1 MTMSVTTDEANPDGS
16 VLWYWY
22 DNYHD
27 NGKESTRKTSRDAI
41 KRFERWLATE
51 GEYKHECHWSDI
63 DLENVSS
70 GKMINPRE
78 VTEDEAEAFLHDL
91 QAQFSPDTQQTTAA
105 FLSQAYAWC
114 RRETEPVKDDPFGYV
129 LNTLNKNILDSPSGR
144 DAYIIPIEDARIY
157 IRSWG
162 HPKWTTI
169 NLLLAKL
176 SRRAGGI
183 SNLDIEDV
191 NLDHPGCDW
200 TPHPDVRHWDDHIL
214 FRADKKAREEGRK
227 SGNKTATTA
236 KYPLDRELRDAL
248 IWYLAIR
255 PDPESPDEPLFLDT
269 FYTRLSAAGISDMIR
284 RKSKTLTEM
293 DDDECQ
299 LTCWYGPHDDDN
311 INPHY
316 WRHWATTW
324 YQDQLESESLT
335 DYMRGDT
342 GGGSRAIYDQ
352 YTATKKRKI
361 LKAMPTFLESYAE
374 KKE

>member
-1 MTMSVTTDEANPDGS
+1 MSVNTDEVNPDGS

-22 DNYHD
+22 DNYHKG
-27 NGKESTRKTSRDAI
+27 GKENTEDKARSVI
-41 KRFERWLATE
+41 KRFKRWLASE

-63 DLENVSS
+63 DLNAVPSD
-70 GKMINPRE
+70 KMVRPRDI
-78 VTEDEAEAFLHDL
+78 TEDEAEAFLRDI
-91 QAQFSPDTQQTTAA
+91 QQQYAPKTQNDTAST
-105 FLSQAYAWC
+105 LSQAFAWC
-114 RRETEPVKDDPFGYV
+114 RRETEPIDADPFDYV
-129 LNTLNKNILDSPSGR
+129 LNTQNKDILDQPKGRSP
-144 DAYIIPIEDARIY
+144 YIIPIDDAQTY

-162 HPKWTTI
+162 HPRWTTI

-176 SRRAGGI
+176 TRRAGGI

-214 FRADKKAREEGRK
+214 FRPDKQAKEDGRNT
-227 SGNKTATTA
+227 GNKTGTTA

-248 IWYLAIR
+248 IWYLSIR

-269 FYTRLSAAGISDMIR
+269 SYTRLSGGAISTAMTQH
-284 RKSKTLTEM
+284 SKQLTQM
-293 DDDECQ
+293 DDDECK
-299 LTCWYGPHDDDN
+299 LTCYYEPHDDDN

-324 YQDQLESESLT
+324 YQDRMKSDSLV

-342 GGGSRAIYDQ
+342 GEGSKANYDQ
-352 YTATKKRKI
+352 YTDMKKQEI
-361 LKAMPTFLESYAE
+361 LETMPTFLEPYIDESV
-374 KKE
+374 